1 MSDKKKLR
9 CAIYTRKSSEEGLDQ
24 TFNSLD
30 AQRAACEA
38 YIASQ
43 ASLGWRLAPGA
54 YDDGGISGGTLERP
68 SLQRLLL
75 DIMEGRI
82 DVVVVYKID
91 RLTRSLMDFA
101 KLVDVFD
108 NHAVSFVSVTQQFNT
123 TTSMGR
129 LTLNVLLSFA
139 QFEREVTAERIR
151 DKIAASKQKGLW
163 MGGHVPV
170 GYVVKDRK
178 LIIDPGCALRIR
190 YLFDRYLELGSVS
203 ALAREINSSGGL
215 RPQAM
220 HDPEA
225 CFKTSAAKTVSAG
238 HLRHILANPIYIGKL
253 RHKDLVHQ
261 GEHQAIVEPAIFNE
275 VQRSLAARNTKVG
288 GGGATPDIHLLTGL
302 IFDETG
308 DKLSPTHARRGARRY
323 RYYVSHRLL
332 AKLHLA
338 VNGEIEKQNDGW
350 RISAGELERIILQ
363 HCREIL
369 EDQLLIARLLDHNG
383 DTRQIACGVQNALK
397 MAAKLETNS
406 PVEQK
411 ECLRNLFDRVILSPT
426 SIRYRINK
434 PALTQTLLGGRGDQQ
449 ANQETVKGEGDPDGD
464 GVTIERSI
472 GIKRRG
478 IEARLVI
485 PGGSARAPDASLVEL
500 IGRAHLYLTRLTDG
514 TIMSIGE
521 LASAL
526 DVHRAEISRILPL
539 AFLSPQITDAI
550 LTGRQ
555 PADLTVRTL
564 SRQIDIPASWAEQAD
579 LLGL

>member
-43 ASLGWRLAPGA
+43 ASLGWRLASGA

-101 KLVDVFD
+101 KLVDVFAK
-108 NHAVSFVSVTQQFNT
+108 HAVSFVSVTQQFNT

-151 DKIAASKQKGLW
+151 DKIAASKQKGIW
-163 MGGHVPV
+163 MGGHVSV
-170 GYVVKDRK
+170 GYLVRDRK
-178 LIIDPGCALRIR
+178 LVVDPGCAERIR
-190 YLFDRYLELGSVS
+190 HLFCRYLELGSVS

-215 RPQAM
+215 RPQAL

-225 CFKTSAAKTVSAG
+225 GCKTSAAKAMSAG
-238 HLRHILANPIYIGKL
+238 NLRHILANPIYIGKL
-253 RHKDLVHQ
+253 RHKDLIHQ
-261 GEHQAIVEPAIFNE
+261 GEHQAIVEPAIFDE
-275 VQRSLAARNTKVG
+275 VQRLLASRNSKAT
-288 GGGATPDIHLLTGL
+288 GAGAAPDIHLLTGL
-302 IFDETG
+302 IFDETD
-308 DKLSPTHARRGARRY
+308 DKLSPTHARKGARRY
-323 RYYVSHRLL
+323 RYYVSQRLQ
-332 AKLHLA
+332 AKQHQA
-338 VNGEIEKQNDGW
+338 ANGEGDRQTEGW
-350 RISAGELERIILQ
+350 RISAGELERIVLQ
-363 HCREIL
+363 HSREIL
-369 EDQLLIARLLDHNG
+369 EDQLLIARLLDDVG
-383 DTRQIACGVQNALK
+383 DTRHIASGVQEASA
-397 MAAKLETNS
+397 MAAQLGNNS
-406 PVEQK
+406 PVAQR
-411 ECLRNLFDRVILSPT
+411 ECLRNLFDRVNLSPT
-426 SIRYRINK
+426 SIRYRIDK
-434 PALTQTLLGGRGDQQ
+434 HALGQALLRSREDQR
-449 ANQETVKGEGDPDGD
+449 ANLDAHTKEDDSDQETL
-464 GVTIERSI
+464 TIERSI
-472 GIKRRG
+472 AIKRRG
-478 IEARLVI
+478 IEARIVI
-485 PGGSARAPDASLVEL
+485 PGGSARDPDASLVEL
-500 IGRAHLYLTRLTDG
+500 IGRAHLYLKRLTDG
-514 TIMSIGE
+514 STRSIGE
-521 LASAL
+521 VASVL
-526 DVHRAEISRILPL
+526 NVHRAEISRILPL
-539 AFLSPQITDAI
+539 VFLSPQITEAI

-564 SRQIDIPASWAEQAD
+564 SRQIDIPASWAEQAE